1 MTNILCYGKAVNWV
15 KYELIGNNNIHDVV
29 KTMLNNRGV
38 TDVNKYINLNDNVI
52 EDYNMLDNIQ
62 EAVRCF
68 SEHIE
73 RGCAVGILVD
83 TDP

>member
-1 MTNILCYGKAVNWV
+1 MKYKIVGTNDYSNPL
-15 KYELIGNNNIHDVV
+15 
-29 KTMLNNRGV
+29 KTFLQNRGV
-38 TDVNKYINLNDNVI
+38 KDIEKYINLNDDVI
-52 EDYNMLDNIQ
+52 EDYNNLDNIQ

>member
-1 MTNILCYGKAVNWV
+1 MISLIAFIKKEIDSNIQYKENV
-15 KYELIGNNNIHDVV
+15 IGNNKVSFYFY
-29 KTMLNNRGV
+29 

-52 EDYNMLDNIQ
+52 EDYNNLDNIQ

-68 SEHIE
+68 SEHIK